1 MLTAPTRNLLEL
13 VIYHT
18 NDIGAEADMSWS
30 SSDPV
35 ICDWMTL
42 DNTGVDESQLTM
54 GPDTR
59 VRLRCSRDSF
69 NTAPM
74 HEPDFVNVI
83 RQNGGDATI
92 NIPWS
97 KYNEQGEP
105 VETLE
110 EIRRQLEK
118 GLAAARRENAEL
130 RSTLEDFR
138 VLERLPLRQQIGAH
152 PGMWGTWRE
161 EYTCPERQY
170 VCGGTV
176 AMTQR

>member
-30 SSDPV
+30 SSVPV
-35 ICDWMTL
+35 TCDWMTL
-42 DNTGVDESQLTM
+42 DSSGVDESQRLTM

-59 VRLRCSRDSF
+59 IRLRCSRDSF

-83 RQNGGDATI
+83 RQNGGNATI

-97 KYNEQGEP
+97 KYNEQDEP

-110 EIRRQLEK
+110 EIRRQLE
-118 GLAAARRENAEL
+118 
-130 RSTLEDFR
+130 ED
-138 VLERLPLRQQIGAH
+138 
-152 PGMWGTWRE
+152 
-161 EYTCPERQY
+161 
-170 VCGGTV
+170 
-176 AMTQR
+176 